1 MNFGSQARPGRA
13 TNGEINMRPFERG
26 SAGMTAAGGKRDTGR
41 FFITLAPKPFL
52 DGIDICF
59 GRVISGI
66 QVADKIVPGDR
77 ILRINI
83 KETIGTLDRIRY

>member
-1 MNFGSQARPGRA
+1 
-13 TNGEINMRPFERG
+13 
-26 SAGMTAAGGKRDTGR
+26 
-41 FFITLAPKPFL
+41 
-52 DGIDICF
+52 
-59 GRVISGI
+59 VISGI